1 MELETNKKTQNIN
14 LDAVKL
20 FNRHWSFH
28 LMTILAILQV
38 LGHLIDVYHLIIL
51 KPLPIVILLFMAEQ
65 KTKLERFFFYGLLFS
80 LGGDICLMWKNTYI
94 FQLGTLL
101 FLTAHV
107 LYICAFMYDIS
118 KRRLRKLKK
127 KRHITLIAFTAF
139 ILTLLIFNINQLWDK
154 TPNLPLFLI
163 YGLVLSG
170 MAISASL
177 RTNTDA
183 SFWLVLI
190 GALLF
195 GVSDNTLAYFKF
207 NEIKSQSASA
217 FIMATYYT
225 AQCLINE
232 GIRVRAH

>member
-1 MELETNKKTQNIN
+1 M
-14 LDAVKL
+14 
-20 FNRHWSFH
+20 
-28 LMTILAILQV
+28 
-38 LGHLIDVYHLIIL
+38 
-51 KPLPIVILLFMAEQ
+51 
-65 KTKLERFFFYGLLFS
+65 
-80 LGGDICLMWKNTYI
+80 
-94 FQLGTLL
+94 
-101 FLTAHV
+101 
-107 LYICAFMYDIS
+107 
-118 KRRLRKLKK
+118 
-127 KRHITLIAFTAF
+127 
-139 ILTLLIFNINQLWDK
+139 
-154 TPNLPLFLI
+154 I